1 MKQRLMRP
9 TAALFPIAGIAGAL
23 WGNRSCTMQLFVT
36 YYLIQLFSLCAAD
49 CFRNA
54 AAQEPGV
61 RKVDSRFS
69 GAFLPLI
76 FGAAVT
82 WFLWKYE
89 LSQIWRI
96 RVWQGVCIAAILI
109 SIEHLF
115 EERMYMLG
123 RRIDGVILSC
133 LTNGLL
139 TAALLMKEG
148 TAMQA
153 QNTGIY
159 VAIGAGI
166 GAAVAVAACYAIEAC
181 HDFSL
186 KPANLGFI
194 TSAVPQ
200 TLLYA
205 AAAAAVIAITKARIL
220 DMLPS
225 LLFGLISWRLAR
237 TICRRTEDES
247 RALNLI
253 LIAVAAIPTAASTLF
268 PMIQP
273 YALASYIALI
283 CAAIT
288 FTAPSQRFYAGIA
301 LTASAFLAPPAI
313 SIILALIAILI
324 NTNKAFLKKV

>member
-9 TAALFPIAGIAGAL
+9 TAILFPIAGIAGAL
-23 WGNRSCTMQLFVT
+23 WGNRSCAMQLFVT

-76 FGAAVT
+76 FGAVVT
-82 WFLWKYE
+82 WLLWQYV
-89 LSQIWRI
+89 LSPLWRI
-96 RVWQGVCIAAILI
+96 KIWQGICTAAVLV

-139 TAALLMKEG
+139 IAALLLNEG
-148 TAMQA
+148 SALQA

-166 GAAVAVAACYAIEAC
+166 GALVSIVASYAIEAC

-186 KPANLGFI
+186 KPANLRFI
-194 TSAVPQ
+194 PSAVPQ

-205 AAAAAVIAITKARIL
+205 AAAIIVTAITKARIL
-220 DMLPS
+220 DMLLP
-225 LLFGLISWRLAR
+225 LLFGLIPWRLAR
-237 TICRRTEDES
+237 TICRRTQDES
-247 RALNLI
+247 RTLNLI
-253 LIAVAAIPTAASTLF
+253 LIALAAIPTAASTFF
-268 PMIQP
+268 PIIQP
-273 YALASYIALI
+273 YALMTYIALI
-283 CAAIT
+283 CAAII
-288 FTAPSQRFYAGIA
+288 FSAPSQRFYAGIA
-301 LTASAFLAPPAI
+301 LTAIAFLVPPAI
-313 SIILALIAILI
+313 SVILALIAILI
-324 NTNKAFLKKV
+324 NANKAFLKKV